1 MGCRVRGEELNAY
14 RRPTIPEAVAHLADA
29 QTVAYQRECIRYW
42 REKFGDD
49 FAEQVR
55 NEARKRIKKAAKG

>member
-1 MGCRVRGEELNAY
+1 MNA

-42 REKFGDD
+42 RQKFGDQ

-55 NEARKRIKKAAKG
+55 AEARKRIGRKSAVPDPRHTAT